1 MSRLSLPTPDPEK
14 ISPSLTEKLAPELW
28 LPQLS
33 KASEPRCR
41 GWRWNSVFRVLR
53 GGLLQRLREHAVT
66 RMVGDVVRDF
76 VGHVSVQVIGDV
88 LGRALQCGLECLGHW
103 LKEEGVKIAIQCCFG

>member
-1 MSRLSLPTPDPEK
+1 
-14 ISPSLTEKLAPELW
+14 
-28 LPQLS
+28 
-33 KASEPRCR
+33 
-41 GWRWNSVFRVLR
+41 
-53 GGLLQRLREHAVT
+53 
-66 RMVGDVVRDF
+66 MVGDVVRDF